1 MPVLSVGDTEISY
14 TLRRSATAKQARIT
28 VSPSSV
34 ILVVPDT
41 ATDDQIAGV
50 LQRRRAWLVSETR
63 RMSAKVQSAPAIAHF
78 TTGAKIPYRGRMAK
92 LRVEPT
98 DGTLVEVAFRNGFM
112 VSVPRSIN
120 PKSADSLIETGLR
133 LWLKKRLREDVAAF
147 VAKHGA
153 PNGLKPREVRIK
165 DQKHLWGSC
174 GQDRI
179 VNLNWQLV
187 FAPKTVLEYA
197 VVHELCH
204 LRHRNHDPEFWS
216 LVATIIPD
224 WQDRKGWLDRNEHL
238 LGWQKV
244 ETANL
249 RQRPS
254 DSVAI

>member
-1 MPVLSVGDTEISY
+1 MPMLSVGDTEISY

-34 ILVVPDT
+34 VLVVPET
-41 ATDDQIAGV
+41 ATDEQIAGV
-50 LQRRRAWLVSETR
+50 LHRRRAWLVSETR
-63 RMSAKVQSAPAIAHF
+63 RMSAKVQSAPAIVHF

-92 LRVEPT
+92 LRLEPT
-98 DGTLVEVAFRNGFM
+98 DGALVQVIYRNGFN
-112 VSVPRSIN
+112 VSVPRRIN
-120 PKSADSLIETGLR
+120 PTSADSLIEMAIR

-147 VAKHGA
+147 VARHGA
-153 PNGLKPREVRIK
+153 PNGLKPKDVRIK

-174 GQDRI
+174 SQDRI

-204 LRHRNHDPEFWS
+204 LYHRNHDPAFWA

-244 ETANL
+244 EPDA
-249 RQRPS
+249 
-254 DSVAI
+254 AA

>member
-1 MPVLSVGDTEISY
+1 MPVLAVGDTEISY
-14 TLRRSATAKQARIT
+14 TLRRSATARQARIT

-34 ILVVPDT
+34 VLVVPQA
-41 ATDDQIAGV
+41 ATDEQIAGV
-50 LQRRRAWLVSETR
+50 LHRRRAWLVSETL
-63 RMSAKVQSAPAIAHF
+63 RMSAKVLSTPAIAHF

-92 LRVEPT
+92 LRLEPT
-98 DGTLVEVAFRNGFM
+98 GGTLVEVAFRNGFI

-120 PKSADSLIETGLR
+120 PKSADSLIETALR
-133 LWLKKRLREDVAAF
+133 LWLKKRLRVDVAAF
-147 VAKHGA
+147 VAQHGA
-153 PNGLKPREVRIK
+153 PNGLKPKDVRIK
-165 DQKHLWGSC
+165 EQRHLWGSC

-204 LRHRNHDPEFWS
+204 LRHRNHDPEFWG

-244 ETANL
+244 G
-249 RQRPS
+249 
-254 DSVAI
+254 AIIGRKIPENEDR

>member
-1 MPVLSVGDTEISY
+1 MPILSVGDAEISY

-78 TTGAKIPYRGRMAK
+78 TTGAKIPYRGRMAR
-92 LRVEPT
+92 LRLEPT
-98 DGTLVEVAFRNGFM
+98 DGTLVDVAFHNGFI
-112 VSVPRSIN
+112 VGVPRGIN
-120 PKSADSLIETGLR
+120 PNSADSLIETGLR

-153 PNGLKPREVRIK
+153 PNGLKPRAVRIK

-204 LRHRNHDPEFWS
+204 LRHRNHDPEFWG

-238 LGWQKV
+238 LGWR
-244 ETANL
+244 N
-249 RQRPS
+249 
-254 DSVAI
+254 VAISAPHVLT

>member
-1 MPVLSVGDTEISY
+1 MPVLAVGDTDINY
-14 TLRRSATAKQARIT
+14 TLLRSPTAKQARIT

-34 ILVVPDT
+34 VLVVPET
-41 ATDDQIAGV
+41 ATDEQIAGV
-50 LQRRRAWLVSETR
+50 LHRRRAWLVSETR

-92 LRVEPT
+92 LRLEPT
-98 DGTLVEVAFRNGFM
+98 DGALVEVVFRNGFI
-112 VSVPRSIN
+112 VAVPRRIN
-120 PKSADSLIETGLR
+120 PISADSLIEMALR

-153 PNGLKPREVRIK
+153 PNGLKPKDVRIK

-187 FAPKTVLEYA
+187 FAPRTVLEYA

-204 LRHRNHDPEFWS
+204 LQHRHHDPAFWAF
-216 LVATIIPD
+216 VATIIPD

-244 ETANL
+244 ETSS
-249 RQRPS
+249 PH
-254 DSVAI
+254 VMT